1 MLYRSQLWLS
11 CNRWSISHEL
21 WRTLSSVRKE
31 AMRLKD
37 SYTQM
42 LDNLEKEVEK
52 TIQDIIR
59 LEKENLELKARIKEL
74 EQELSN
80 AK

>member
-1 MLYRSQLWLS
+1 
-11 CNRWSISHEL
+11 
-21 WRTLSSVRKE
+21 
-31 AMRLKD
+31 
-37 SYTQM
+37 M

>member
-1 MLYRSQLWLS
+1 
-11 CNRWSISHEL
+11 
-21 WRTLSSVRKE
+21 
-31 AMRLKD
+31 MRLKD

>member
-1 MLYRSQLWLS
+1 
-11 CNRWSISHEL
+11 
-21 WRTLSSVRKE
+21 
-31 AMRLKD
+31 MRLKD

-52 TIQDIIR
+52 IIQDIIR